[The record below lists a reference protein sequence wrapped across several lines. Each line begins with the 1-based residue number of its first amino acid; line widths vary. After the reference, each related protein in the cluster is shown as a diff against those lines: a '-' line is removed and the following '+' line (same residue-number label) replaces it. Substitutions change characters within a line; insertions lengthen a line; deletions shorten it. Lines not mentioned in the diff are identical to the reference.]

1 MVVLYYEH
9 THRRIMVENPKGDD
23 REIGIERAKK
33 YIADQQ
39 VEDHNIAFWRLMQ
52 CDWDME
58 KVEREYRNEDE

>member
-9 THRRIMVENPKGDD
+9 DKRRIMVENPKGED

-39 VEDHNIAFWRLMQ
+39 VTDHNIAFWRLMQ

-58 KVEREYRNEDE
+58 AVEKHYRDEEQ

>member
-1 MVVLYYEH
+1 MVILYYEH
-9 THRRIMVENPKGDD
+9 DKRRISVEVKDGDD

-33 YIADQQ
+33 YIADHE

-58 KVEREYRNEDE
+58 KVDRHYRNEDK